1 MRPSPAA
8 LAALAAVL
16 AAALLLP
23 PGAAAWRT
31 RGAVDALPPAC
42 GAQLDALLADAYP
55 DGATPAGK
63 PAPNAC
69 GVTVREALKVNVTD
83 RCPDSETLVAC
94 LNVREEEEGGEGG
107 GGGTR
112 GQ

>member
-1 MRPSPAA
+1 
-8 LAALAAVL
+8 
-16 AAALLLP
+16 
-23 PGAAAWRT
+23 
-31 RGAVDALPPAC
+31 
-42 GAQLDALLADAYP
+42 LDALLADAYP